1 MSQNQQVM
9 QVMEY
14 TALNYEKL
22 SDRVKAPK
30 RATPGSIGLDL
41 FTPTDMFIPA
51 KEQVLIHTDLILV
64 PTQGNYIRIASKS
77 SLALKYGL
85 TVEGGVVDPD
95 YRGNVRV
102 LLRNNSDE
110 AHILEQGEAIAQ
122 VIMEKAAMPEV
133 VEMKIAKDT
142 QRGTS
147 GFGSTTE

>member
-1 MSQNQQVM
+1 MT
-9 QVMEY
+9 QVMENA
-14 TALNYEKL
+14 TLNYEKL
-22 SDRVKAPK
+22 SNRAKAPK

-41 FTPTDMFIPA
+41 FTPTDIFIPA
-51 KEQVLIHTDLILV
+51 KQQVLIPTDLILV
-64 PTQGNYIRIASKS
+64 PTQGCYIHIASKS
-77 SLALKYGL
+77 SLALKYRL

-95 YRGNVRV
+95 YRGNVGV

-110 AHILEQGEAIAQ
+110 AQILERGEAIAQ

-142 QRGTS
+142 QRGTG

>member
-1 MSQNQQVM
+1 MT

-14 TALNYEKL
+14 TTLNYEKL
-22 SDRVKAPK
+22 SDRAKAPK

-41 FTPTDMFIPA
+41 FTPTDVFIPA
-51 KEQVLIHTDLILV
+51 NQQVLIHTDLVLV
-64 PTQGNYIRIASKS
+64 PTQGHYICIASKS
-77 SLALKYGL
+77 GLALKYGL
-85 TVEGGVVDPD
+85 TIEGGVVDPD
-95 YRGNVRV
+95 YRGNVGV

-110 AHILEQGEAIAQ
+110 AQILEWGEAMAQ

-142 QRGTS
+142 QRGTG

>member
-1 MSQNQQVM
+1 MSQNQQVT
-9 QVMEY
+9 QVMEH

-22 SDRVKAPK
+22 SDRAKAPK
-30 RATPGSIGLDL
+30 IATPGSIGLEL
-41 FTPTDMFIPA
+41 FTPTDVFIPA
-51 KEQVLIHTDLILV
+51 KQQVLIPTDLILV
-64 PTQGNYIRIASKS
+64 PTQGYYIRIASKS

-85 TVEGGVVDPD
+85 TIEGEVVDPD

-110 AHILEQGEAIAQ
+110 VHIMEHGEAMAQ

-142 QRGTS
+142 ERGI
-147 GFGSTTE
+147 GRFGLTTE

>member
-1 MSQNQQVM
+1 MSQNQQVT

-22 SDRVKAPK
+22 SDRAKAPK

-64 PTQGNYIRIASKS
+64 PTPGHYIRIASKS
-77 SLALKYGL
+77 GLALKYRL
-85 TVEGGVVDPD
+85 TIEGGVVDPD
-95 YRGNVRV
+95 YRGNVGV

-110 AHILEQGEAIAQ
+110 AHILEHGEAMAQ

-142 QRGTS
+142 QRGTG